1 MVCGATL
8 EYLENEIKLKCTYC
22 QNEFKGFIRCPNGH
36 YVCDDCHNNQSI
48 QLTKEICSAT
58 TSTNPLEIF
67 EKIIE
72 SPKIPMLGCHHA
84 FMVAGAFI
92 TAIKNEGSFKISEN
106 MVKEVYDRTQRQA
119 IGGYCGLTG
128 LCGIAP
134 ALGACF
140 AIILGSKCGMDK
152 EQKITMDAVSEI
164 VRTIAELTGPSC
176 CKAYAR
182 KSIEVAQN
190 SLERNLKIKLLK
202 STGKIICRDT
212 KKHPHECR
220 KEKCPYYPEASNNAN

>member
-8 EYLENEIKLKCTYC
+8 EYLENKIKLQCTYC
-22 QNEFKGFIRCPNGH
+22 QNEFNGFIRCPNGH

-48 QLTKEICSAT
+48 QMTKEICSAT

-72 SPKIPMLGCHHA
+72 SPKMPMLGCHHA

-164 VRTIAELTGPSC
+164 VRTIAGLTGPSC

-220 KEKCPYYPEASNNAN
+220 KEKCPYYPEASNE